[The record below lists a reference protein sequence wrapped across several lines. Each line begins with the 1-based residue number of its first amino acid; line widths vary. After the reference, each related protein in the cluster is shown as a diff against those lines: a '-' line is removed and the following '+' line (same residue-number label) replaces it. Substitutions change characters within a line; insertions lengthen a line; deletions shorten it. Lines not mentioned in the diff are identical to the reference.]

1 MAKQIIT
8 PVQKRFSDVD
18 SFMHVNNIWQQSY
31 FDMGKTDFYTTV
43 LGTTGVFDKLR
54 IITAS
59 THTDYYGQVRLM
71 DDIIVTTDVSRIG
84 NKSMTLHQR
93 IMCGDKCLTESSS
106 VMIAFDFDTQ
116 HTVAIPDSWRENLE
130 EYLVHSEGLL
140 LLSYRK

>member
-31 FDMGKTDFYTTV
+31 FDMGKTAFYTQV
-43 LGTTGVFDKLR
+43 LGVTGVFDKLR

-59 THTDYYGQVRLM
+59 THTDYWGQVRLT
-71 DDIIVTTDVSRIG
+71 DDIVVVTQVSRIG

-93 IMCGDKCLTESSS
+93 IMLGERCLTESSS
-106 VMIAFDFDTQ
+106 VMVAFDFETQ
-116 HTVAIPDSWRENLE
+116 QTVAIPDEWRTKLE
-130 EYLVHSEGLL
+130 EYLVRS
-140 LLSYRK
+140 